1 MNAAAFYDDLAELY
15 HLIYADWELS
25 IHRQGEVLNEL
36 IVEALGEGS
45 WSVLD
50 VSCGIGTQALGLAAR
65 GHAVTAS
72 DLAPGAVAR
81 ACREAETRGLAVSFS
96 VADMRACDRQHPG
109 RTFDV
114 VLSADNSVP
123 HLLTERDIEDAFS
136 AFHRCARPGGLVI
149 VSVRDYEREDRSS
162 PRVVP
167 YGLRAIEGGRC
178 LIWQVWDW
186 HGAHYDL
193 AMYFVLDQG
202 TAGCRTVVTRSR
214 YHAVGL
220 TRLAELLRQAGFV
233 EVRRVD
239 GRFFQ
244 PVLIGRRQEKSV
256 QPGDWPAST
265 EREGRSEDSS
275 WPTDSSSH

>member
-1 MNAAAFYDDLAELY
+1 MNPTAFYDDLAEWY
-15 HLIYADWELS
+15 HLIYADWEQS
-25 IHRQGEVLNEL
+25 IQRQGEVLHGL
-36 IVEALGEGS
+36 IVESLGEGS

-65 GHAVTAS
+65 GHAVTGS
-72 DLAPGAVAR
+72 DLSPGAIAR
-81 ACREAETRGLAVSFS
+81 AGREAQKRGLAVSFS

-123 HLLTERDIEDAFS
+123 HLLTEADIEEAFA
-136 AFHRCARPGGLVI
+136 AFFRCTRPGGIMVL
-149 VSVRDYEREDRSS
+149 SVRDYDCEDRTN
-162 PRVVP
+162 PRVVS

-186 HGAHYDL
+186 EGVYYDL
-193 AMYFVLDQG
+193 AMYFVLDRSA
-202 TAGCRTVVTRSR
+202 AGCRTVVSRSR
-214 YHAVGL
+214 YFAIGVD
-220 TRLAELLRQAGFV
+220 RLAELLRRAGFT

-244 PVLIGRRQEKSV
+244 PVLVARRS
-256 QPGDWPAST
+256 A
-265 EREGRSEDSS
+265 
-275 WPTDSSSH
+275 